1 MKNKPWTMVLCAIVA
16 IVLVG
21 LCIYIIPIF
30 STNRESSEKKKATEK
45 TTIIDETTMK
55 SANTATTTEKE
66 TQGDVK
72 DEKYDICAPLS
83 DEKYGAEYE
92 KVWES
97 EDGVIRFLLNCD
109 KGPRG
114 YGLYEGTYNYE
125 SERTDVIVDV
135 LSFSDGRGPEDEGH
149 IEVYKEIYEDGFPDD
164 PEADYLGD
172 HTFLSGDYKIADDNK
187 SFTVTVSDM
196 EENLKY
202 NRPKDSI
209 ESKYK
214 NGDKVVFHQVSE

>member
-1 MKNKPWTMVLCAIVA
+1 MKNKLWTMVLCAIVA

-30 STNRESSEKKKATEK
+30 STNRESSEKKEATEK
-45 TTIIDETTMK
+45 TTMIDETTMK

-114 YGLYEGTYNYE
+114 YGIYQGTYNYE
-125 SERTDVIVDV
+125 AERTDVTVCV
-135 LSFSDGRGPEDEGH
+135 LSFSDGRGPEDEGYF
-149 IEVYKEIYEDGFPDD
+149 EVYKEIFEDGFPDD
-164 PEADYLGD
+164 PDAEYFGEHTYLAGY
-172 HTFLSGDYKIADDNK
+172 YKISEDDK

-196 EENLKY
+196 EEALKY
-202 NRPKDSI
+202 KRPKDSI

-214 NGDKVVFHQVSE
+214 NEDNVVFHQVSE

>member
-1 MKNKPWTMVLCAIVA
+1 MKKLGVIFLLSITISLLC
-16 IVLVG
+16 G
-21 LCIYIIPIF
+21 C
-30 STNRESSEKKKATEK
+30 SSDNSKTAEKDTKATTTATK
-45 TTIIDETTMK
+45 TTTQIT
-55 SANTATTTEKE
+55 STAITTTEKE

-114 YGLYEGTYNYE
+114 YGIYQGTYNYE
-125 SERTDVIVDV
+125 AERTDVTVSV
-135 LSFSDGRGPEDEGH
+135 LSFSDGRGPEDEGF
-149 IEVYKEIYEDGFPDD
+149 ISVYKEIFEDGFPDD
-164 PEADYLGD
+164 PDAEYLGD
-172 HTFLSGDYKIADDNK
+172 HVFLTGHYKVSDDNK

-196 EENLKY
+196 GENLKDK
-202 NRPKDSI
+202 RPKDSI

>member
-1 MKNKPWTMVLCAIVA
+1 MKNKPWVVVLCAIVA

-21 LCIYIIPIF
+21 LCIYSIPIF
-30 STNRESSEKKKATEK
+30 STNSESSEKKVTEK
-45 TTIIDETTMK
+45 ITIIDETTTEITT
-55 SANTATTTEKE
+55 NATTTEKE
-66 TQGDVK
+66 TQGTEK
-72 DEKYDICAPLS
+72 DENNDICAPLS

-172 HTFLSGDYKIADDNK
+172 HTYLAGYYKISEDDK

-196 EENLKY
+196 EEALKY
-202 NRPKDSI
+202 KRPKDSI

-214 NGDKVVFHQVSE
+214 NGDNVVFHQVSE

>member
-1 MKNKPWTMVLCAIVA
+1 MKNKPWVGVLCAIVA

-21 LCIYIIPIF
+21 LCIYSIPIF
-30 STNRESSEKKKATEK
+30 STNSESSEKKVTEK
-45 TTIIDETTMK
+45 ITIIDETTTEITT
-55 SANTATTTEKE
+55 NATTTEKE
-66 TQGDVK
+66 TQGTEK
-72 DEKYDICAPLS
+72 DENNDICAPLS

-172 HTFLSGDYKIADDNK
+172 HTYLAGYYKISEDDK

-196 EENLKY
+196 EEALKY
-202 NRPKDSI
+202 KRPKDSI

-214 NGDKVVFHQVSE
+214 NGDNVVFHQVSE

>member
-1 MKNKPWTMVLCAIVA
+1 MKKLSVILLLSIIISLLC
-16 IVLVG
+16 G
-21 LCIYIIPIF
+21 C
-30 STNRESSEKKKATEK
+30 SSDNSKTAEKDTKAT
-45 TTIIDETTMK
+45 TSATETTTEITTN
-55 SANTATTTEKE
+55 STTTEKE
-66 TQGDVK
+66 TQGTEK
-72 DEKYDICAPLS
+72 DENNDICAPLS

-109 KGPRG
+109 KGPKG
-114 YGLYEGTYNYE
+114 YGIYEGTYNYE
-125 SERTDVIVDV
+125 AERTDVTVYV
-135 LSFSDGRGPEDEGH
+135 LSYSDGRGPEDEGH
-149 IEVYKEIYEDGFPDD
+149 IDVYKEIYEDGFPDD
-164 PEADYLGD
+164 PDADYLGD
-172 HTFLSGDYKIADDNK
+172 HVFLSGDYKIADDNK

-202 NRPKDSI
+202 KRPKDSI

>member
-1 MKNKPWTMVLCAIVA
+1 MKKLSVILLFSI
-16 IVLVG
+16 
-21 LCIYIIPIF
+21 IF
-30 STNRESSEKKKATEK
+30 SLLCGCSSDNSKTAEKDTKAT
-45 TTIIDETTMK
+45 TTTTETATETTTETTTEITT
-55 SANTATTTEKE
+55 TAITTTEKE
-66 TQGDVK
+66 TQGTEK
-72 DEKYDICAPLS
+72 DEKNDICAPLS

-125 SERTDVIVDV
+125 SERTDVTVYA
-135 LSFSDGRGPEDEGH
+135 LSYSGGRGPEDEGF
-149 IEVYKEIYEDGFPDD
+149 ISVYKEIFEDGFPDD
-164 PEADYLGD
+164 PDAEYLGD
-172 HTFLSGDYKIADDNK
+172 HVFLTGHYRIADDNK

-196 EENLKY
+196 GENLKD

-214 NGDKVVFHQVSE
+214 NGDKVVFRQVSE

>member
-1 MKNKPWTMVLCAIVA
+1 MKKLGVIFLLSITISLLC
-16 IVLVG
+16 G
-21 LCIYIIPIF
+21 C
-30 STNRESSEKKKATEK
+30 SSDNSKTAEKDTKATTTATK
-45 TTIIDETTMK
+45 TTTQIT
-55 SANTATTTEKE
+55 STAITTTEKE

-72 DEKYDICAPLS
+72 DEKYDTCAPLN
-83 DEKYGAEYE
+83 DVKFGAEYE

-114 YGLYEGTYNYE
+114 YGFYEGTYNYE
-125 SERTDVIVDV
+125 AERTDVTVYA
-135 LSFSDGRGPEDEGH
+135 LSYSGGLGPEDEGF
-149 IEVYKEIYEDGFPDD
+149 ISVYKEIFEDGFPDD
-164 PEADYLGD
+164 PDAEYLGT
-172 HTFLSGDYKIADDNK
+172 HVFLTGHYRIADDNK

-196 EENLKY
+196 EENLKDK
-202 NRPKDSI
+202 RPKDSI